1 MNTTKRLTAVLFMIL
16 LISSVV
22 LSKATHQPIPEEPL
36 KNITYRSIG
45 PEQQDNI
52 DVAAADVGPSVDR
65 WLLFGRHLNTLFEPA
80 SVRPVWLSDG
90 SCFAFIT
97 EQAGERSVR
106 LVNPQ
111 TGKTTEFIDTD
122 RLRAG
127 LADVLA
133 IDKLEKKGLP
143 FHAFSLM
150 DDTTVRFVYDGN
162 DYLCSLEDYKVKT
175 VSPTILS
182 EKKRA
187 MPKRLRHNWYG
198 MHAYEKP
205 SPDGRWLA
213 TEIGNDLALR
223 STADGNVLRL
233 TNNGA
238 EKHRWD
244 VTTVV
249 WSADGSLLAAAQLDR
264 RNDHY
269 IPVVR
274 WLGQE
279 EQIDWYHYPKNGTR
293 LPLPGYVVI
302 NPVTHKRIKLDL
314 TGLETRWI
322 QPMGFRP
329 DNSELILISVAGD
342 ASDRKVFAADV
353 KTGKLRL
360 ILEDVGGAGLVID
373 DRFMLNAG
381 AARTS
386 FGASPWAHGKQFLDA
401 SDRDGTISLYSYDY
415 DGKQVARITP
425 PGANVETIIAYD
437 AEGGWLYVRY
447 RSRGNRPYDLH
458 LGRARTNGS
467 DFQQLTSA
475 TGAHEVVISPS
486 KKYIIDTHSAVNRAQ
501 TVELLRA
508 NGAHIATLAKSN
520 ISRLKAAGWIPPE
533 EFTATAADGQTTLHG
548 TIFFP
553 PGFDPSRKYPVIDSI
568 YNGPQMITL
577 SSGFMGSQS
586 FLADKALSLSQLGF
600 VCIVLESRGTPGRG
614 RAFQE
619 VAYKRVGQYEIPD
632 HVAAI
637 REIAAKRPYMDL
649 DRVGITGYSAG
660 GYMTLRGMLL
670 APDFYKVGVS
680 GAPVVDLMDTGTF
693 VSWVMG
699 WPWDNPE
706 GYAAGSNLLV
716 AGKLSGH
723 LLIIH
728 GTSDVNVPFSNTMKM
743 VDALFRAG
751 KPVDLLLI
759 PEMDHSRGF
768 NNAVPMG
775 NRSLRHYVN
784 GATARYLVEHLAPE
798 GIDYQEIPLQ

>member
-1 MNTTKRLTAVLFMIL
+1 MSRRLTSSNHVRTTLVVTL
-16 LISSVV
+16 LVC
-22 LSKATHQPIPEEPL
+22 LGAA
-36 KNITYRSIG
+36 R
-45 PEQQDNI
+45 
-52 DVAAADVGPSVDR
+52 ARAADVEPGVDP
-65 WLLFGRHLNTLFEPA
+65 WLLFTRHLDTLFEPA
-80 SVRPVWLSDG
+80 SVTPVWLSDG
-90 SCFAFIT
+90 SRFAFVT
-97 EQAGERSVR
+97 GPAEARSAR
-106 LVNPQ
+106 LVDPK
-111 TGKTTEFIDTD
+111 TGKSTEFINAK

-127 LADVLA
+127 LAKALGVAGLDGT
-133 IDKLEKKGLP
+133 GLP
-143 FHAFSLM
+143 FDAFSLRG
-150 DDTTVRFVYDGN
+150 DTTVRFAYGAN
-162 DYLCSLEDYKVKT
+162 DYLCDLEKYTVKR
-175 VSPTILS
+175 
-182 EKKRA
+182 EKAPAAVLEAQRRR

-329 DNSELILISVAGD
+329 DNSELILISIAGD

-360 ILEDVGGAGLVID
+360 ILEDVGGAGLETD
-373 DRFMLNAG
+373 ERYMLNAR

-425 PGANVETIIAYD
+425 PGANVQTIIAYD

-447 RSRGNRPYDLH
+447 RSRGDRPYDLH

-568 YNGPQMITL
+568 YNGPQAVTL
-577 SSGFMGSQS
+577 SSGFMGSRS
-586 FLADKALSLSQLGF
+586 FDADKALSLSQLGF

-619 VAYKRVGQYEIPD
+619 VAYKHMGQFEIPD

-637 REIAAKRPYMDL
+637 REIAAKRSYMDL
-649 DRVGITGYSAG
+649 DRVGITGYSYG
-660 GYMTLRGMLL
+660 GYGTLRGMLL

-680 GAPVVDLMDTGTF
+680 GAPVVDHMAGF
-693 VSWVMG
+693 FHSFVMG

-716 AGKLSGH
+716 TGKLSGH

-743 VDALFRAG
+743 VDALIRAG

-798 GIDYQEIPLQ
+798 GVDYREIPLD